1 MYIKDINNFFSNV
14 GYVVLG
20 LSFISITWFKQNLYS
35 KRSRIESK
43 EFPMGVPQF
52 FGIFYALGLSLILQ
66 GILSACFH
74 VCPTNDSFQFDT
86 TFTYVIALLL
96 ITKIYQF
103 RHPDVTASAYKI
115 FTGISF
121 VLFLE
126 VIGIKYPQ
134 NILFWVFLSLIYL
147 YGIVSLAPIL
157 YESGQWKKIWQGRA
171 VSLQVT
177 NYQFLFILSF
187 K

>member
-103 RHPDVTASAYKI
+103 RHPDVSPSAYKI
-115 FTGISF
+115 FFGISF
-121 VLFLE
+121 MLILE
-126 VIGIKYPQ
+126 AVGLYYHSTKY
-134 NILFWVFLSLIYL
+134 L
-147 YGIVSLAPIL
+147 
-157 YESGQWKKIWQGRA
+157 
-171 VSLQVT
+171 
-177 NYQFLFILSF
+177 
-187 K
+187 